1 MSACALLPRRA
12 AEARRAQ
19 QEKDGAS
26 EEERLAWALR
36 GWALWRGGAGER
48 AREVGLPSV
57 T

>member
-1 MSACALLPRRA
+1 MSACVPLPRRA

-19 QEKDGAS
+19 QQKDGAS

-36 GWALWRGGAGER
+36 GWALWRGGARER
-48 AREVGLPSV
+48 AREVGLLAA